1 MKKKNKDKSSNL
13 NFKDNKKTLINTSK
27 ESILETTKINNNNNN
42 IRKNKGN
49 ATKLLENLDLNI
61 SKSE

>member
-1 MKKKNKDKSSNL
+1 LKKKNKDKSSNL

-27 ESILETTKINNNNNN
+27 ESILETTKINNNN
-42 IRKNKGN
+42 RKNKGN
-49 ATKLLENLDLNI
+49 ATKLLKNLDLNI